1 MTLSNPLA
9 DALSSLYLEFV
20 PQMALQVGESVWLG
34 LPSFSL
40 LGGGEEGGGAGGA
53 IAVALTGVSNGS
65 FVATWVNA
73 TQERP
78 VESVRLHV
86 TSHLVALAPQSLT
99 IAAAAS
105 GGGGVV
111 RVPTLGLR
119 RCDAAV
125 GEGTEIAKKCMSLS
139 TDAAEGPV
147 QTGVAIENAPA
158 VGSFGSSSTVQWC
171 VFMRVRA
178 IH

>member
-1 MTLSNPLA
+1 VVTLSNPLA

-40 LGGGEEGGGAGGA
+40 LGGGAGGA

-86 TSHLVALAPQSLT
+86 TAHLVALAPQSLT

-105 GGGGVV
+105 GGGGGL

-119 RCDAAV
+119 RCDVSV
-125 GEGTEIAKKCMSLS
+125 GEGAEIAKKCMSLS

-147 QTGVAIENAPA
+147 QTAVAIENAPA

>member
-40 LGGGEEGGGAGGA
+40 LGGDEGGGGTGGA
-53 IAVALTGVSNGS
+53 ITVALTGVSSGS
-65 FVATWVNA
+65 FVATWEIA

-86 TSHLVALAPQSLT
+86 TAHLVALAPQSLT

-105 GGGGVV
+105 GKGGGL

-119 RCDAAV
+119 RCDVSV
-125 GEGTEIAKKCMSLS
+125 GEGAEIAKKCMSLS

-147 QTGVAIENAPA
+147 QTAVAIENAPA